1 MSVDFRSTAHF
12 GSESHHYY
20 RQPTAPTASD
30 PLQVGD
36 LWSDT
41 TANLLKR
48 CTSVSPITF
57 VSVEGGSSSHDLF
70 STVHGD
76 VDEADTPTDGQILKF
91 NNAAAK
97 WRAEDEA
104 AGHGD
109 NAHDG
114 TILSDVIASRPAA
127 GTVDRFFWATDEH
140 VLYRDT
146 GAAWVKASVAD
157 HADLDGIGFNDHH
170 AQTHSDTDHTAGF
183 GSPTGNIDIGDAA
196 AEGAAATHSRSD
208 HQHTFTAPGAG
219 YPQDVAAAEADGV
232 AATPARSDHVHAHGS
247 GYSPDAH
254 HARSHDHAAAGDGT
268 TLTPAVLNIPNTATP
283 AQTAEGQAVWDND
296 GDELTVGT
304 GGGRKILVNTD
315 RSHDIEAWI
324 SGAAMKGT
332 QTLGAGDANR
342 LPESDETTGNPTNYD
357 YIAFDQTIEEEAF
370 WQWAIPTGWNEGT
383 ITFRVYWTCISGVG
397 GVVFGLKGLSR
408 SDDDTIDAPLGTEVN
423 VSDTLIVTEDVHITP
438 ESAAVT
444 IGGTPAEG
452 DLVIFGLSWKTGD
465 GGDTLNGDA
474 RVMGVKITY
483 TRNSYTD

>member
-12 GSESHHYY
+12 GAESHHYY
-20 RQPTAPTASD
+20 RQPAAPTVSD

-41 TANLLKR
+41 TADLLKR
-48 CTSVSPITF
+48 CTAVSPVTF
-57 VSVEGGSSSHDLF
+57 VSVEGGSSDHDLF

-76 VDEADTPTDGQILKF
+76 VDETDTPTDGQILKY

-114 TILSDVIASRPAA
+114 TILSDVVASRPAA

-157 HADLDGIGFNDHH
+157 HADLDGIGLNDHH
-170 AQTHSDTDHTAGF
+170 AQTHSDSDHTAGF
-183 GSPTGNIDIGDAA
+183 GSPTGNIDLGDAA
-196 AEGAAATHSRSD
+196 TEGAASTHSRTD
-208 HQHTFTAPGAG
+208 HQHQFDAPTAG
-219 YPQDVAAAEADGV
+219 YPIDVAVAESDGT
-232 AATPARSDHVHAHGS
+232 ATTPARSDHGHAHGS

-254 HARSHDHAAAGDGT
+254 HGRSHDHSAAGDGT
-268 TLTPAVLNIPNTATP
+268 TLTPSVLNIPTTASP
-283 AQTAEGQAVWDND
+283 SQTAEGDSVWDSD

-304 GGGRKILVNTD
+304 GTGRKILVNTD

-324 SGAAMKGT
+324 SAAAMKGAAT
-332 QTLGAGDANR
+332 AGAGDANR
-342 LPESDETTGNPTNYD
+342 LPESAETTTNGVNYD
-357 YIAFDQTIEEEAF
+357 YIAFDQTTEEEAF
-370 WQWAIPTGWNEGT
+370 LQWAIPTGWNEGT
-383 ITFRVYWTCISGVG
+383 ITFRVYWTAISGSGTTVW
-397 GVVFGLKGLSR
+397 GLKSLAR
-408 SDDDTIDAPLGTEVN
+408 SDDDPLDAAYGTETTTPA
-423 VSDTLIVTEDVHITP
+423 DTLLATEDVHVTS
-438 ESAAVT
+438 ESGAHA
-444 IGGTPAEG
+444 IGGSPAEG
-452 DLVIFGLSWKTGD
+452 DLVLFALSRKTGS
-465 GGDTLNGDA
+465 DTLTAGA
-474 RVMGVKITY
+474 RVLGVKITY